1 MLDAAQSWSEHNP
14 MIGTR
19 GVRLGVIKP
28 GLYAMQVQALM
39 EAAAERVRKGGKPV
53 IEIMIP
59 LTITQPELTLARRWC
74 EEAIAEAKALAG
86 KKGERALEVTIGT
99 MIETPR
105 ACLRADD
112 IALEADFFSFGTN
125 DLTQMTLGFSR
136 DDVEGRMMEAYLEH
150 GLLKRNPFETLDEHG
165 VGELVKLAAQRAR
178 KAKPGLKLGVC
189 GEHGGDPESILI
201 FRQAGLD
208 YVSCSPFRVP
218 IARLAA
224 AQAVLA
230 HP

>member
-1 MLDAAQSWSEHNP
+1 
-14 MIGTR
+14 
-19 GVRLGVIKP
+19 
-28 GLYAMQVQALM
+28 
-39 EAAAERVRKGGKPV
+39 
-53 IEIMIP
+53 
-59 LTITQPELTLARRWC
+59 
-74 EEAIAEAKALAG
+74 
-86 KKGERALEVTIGT
+86 
-99 MIETPR
+99 
-105 ACLRADD
+105 
-112 IALEADFFSFGTN
+112 
-125 DLTQMTLGFSR
+125 MTFGFSR

-150 GLLKRNPFETLDEHG
+150 GLLKRNPFETIDEHG
-165 VGELVKLAAQRAR
+165 VGELVKLGAQRGR

-189 GEHGGDPESILI
+189 GEHGGDPESIAF

>member
-1 MLDAAQSWSEHNP
+1 
-14 MIGTR
+14 
-19 GVRLGVIKP
+19 
-28 GLYAMQVQALM
+28 
-39 EAAAERVRKGGKPV
+39 
-53 IEIMIP
+53 
-59 LTITQPELTLARRWC
+59 
-74 EEAIAEAKALAG
+74 
-86 KKGERALEVTIGT
+86 

-150 GLLKRNPFETLDEHG
+150 GLLKRNPFETIDEHG
-165 VGELVKLAAQRAR
+165 VGELVRMGAARGR

-189 GEHGGDPESILI
+189 GEHGGDPESIVL
-201 FRQAGLD
+201 FHAAGLD

-224 AQAVLA
+224 AQAVLGS
-230 HP
+230 PSGSTTK